1 MDRTILHCDM
11 DNFFASVECLDYPEI
26 RHLPVA
32 VCGDAEMRHGV
43 VLAKNDVAKSYQ
55 IKTGESIFSAQKKCP
70 HLYILSPNFDK
81 YRNFSNRAKEIYYS
95 YTNLCEEYSIDE
107 CFLDVTG
114 SQKLFGDGESIARQI
129 KERIKQELGITVSI
143 GVSYNKFFA
152 KMGSDY
158 KKPDSV
164 TVITEKNYKEI
175 LWKLPLTRMLFI
187 GDASAKLLYHIG
199 IKTIGDLGAASADV
213 LFQIL
218 GKNGPYLKSLANGQ
232 DRSVVSDFQHISIP
246 KSLSQCITPSHN
258 ICSNDEMKKV
268 LLTLAQNVAKR
279 LRSQAFKAGELS
291 LKIRDPFFHEVSH
304 QIKFLIPTQLWH
316 DIFASAY
323 QIYLSRFSHI
333 REIRAVTLR
342 LGALKSTSE
351 EALPLCFEESE
362 NNHFNRLEETIDN
375 IQSRFGTHIIQNGI
389 QFTHPDLRLRK

>member
-1 MDRTILHCDM
+1 M
-11 DNFFASVECLDYPEI
+11 
-26 RHLPVA
+26 
-32 VCGDAEMRHGV
+32 
-43 VLAKNDVAKSYQ
+43 
-55 IKTGESIFSAQKKCP
+55 
-70 HLYILSPNFDK
+70 
-81 YRNFSNRAKEIYYS
+81 
-95 YTNLCEEYSIDE
+95 
-107 CFLDVTG
+107 
-114 SQKLFGDGESIARQI
+114 
-129 KERIKQELGITVSI
+129 
-143 GVSYNKFFA
+143 
-152 KMGSDY
+152 
-158 KKPDSV
+158 
-164 TVITEKNYKEI
+164 
-175 LWKLPLTRMLFI
+175 
-187 GDASAKLLYHIG
+187 
-199 IKTIGDLGAASADV
+199 GAASADV

-268 LLTLAQNVAKR
+268 LLTLAQNVTKR

-362 NNHFNRLEETIDN
+362 NDHFNRLEETIDN